1 MMKQF
6 WKPGSFGPQSDQ
18 DRSYLNENEWVP
30 TITNAKLPILEKSL
44 KILYLL
50 EKHQVVVISSETGS
64 GKTTQIPQILADHGW
79 AHGNRYLS
87 FALIVDV
94 SL

>member
-1 MMKQF
+1 MNKF
-6 WKPGSFGPQSDQ
+6 WKPGTLGPQSDQ

-30 TITNAKLPILEKSL
+30 TISRDKLPILEKSL

-50 EKHQVVVISSETGS
+50 EQNQVVVISSETGS

-79 AHGNRYLS
+79 ATGDR
-87 FALIVDV
+87 
-94 SL
+94 